1 MRSMKSSWHEH
12 ETFCA
17 WSFPNQKKIAYVV
30 CCTSVNSIRKS
41 SAPALVIALTLLSE
55 SDPVGGGRHYPRS
68 ERKSLGGCRTLTSV
82 RSRPL
87 RFPSPNG
94 AHDTCRTLTTIM
106 KRFARLA
113 PSPLFYTSYRT
124 VPFPCPL
131 ALLQCLH
138 TTSPRVATPLPITA
152 TGPPPAAPQPA
163 ASHYGERV
171 DRRRRQAELLKR
183 GQDMRASHMKPGTAI
198 KKRFWKDVSVQTN
211 DGTIEPQC
219 AQLHLHPF
227 HHVYRKRFANVS
239 DISQRGIMLSTSTPA
254 LFAIRRPK
262 RPSPFP
268 IQSHISRQR

>member
-1 MRSMKSSWHEH
+1 MKSSWHEH

-17 WSFPNQKKIAYVV
+17 WSLYVV
-30 CCTSVNSIRKS
+30 DSIWKS
-41 SAPALVIALTLLSE
+41 PAPALVIALTLLSE
-55 SDPVGGGRHYPRS
+55 SDPVGGIIRG
-68 ERKSLGGCRTLTSV
+68 L
-82 RSRPL
+82 SRPL

-219 AQLHLHPF
+219 AQLHLHLF
-227 HHVYRKRFANVS
+227 HHIYRAFC
-239 DISQRGIMLSTSTPA
+239 
-254 LFAIRRPK
+254 
-262 RPSPFP
+262 
-268 IQSHISRQR
+268 